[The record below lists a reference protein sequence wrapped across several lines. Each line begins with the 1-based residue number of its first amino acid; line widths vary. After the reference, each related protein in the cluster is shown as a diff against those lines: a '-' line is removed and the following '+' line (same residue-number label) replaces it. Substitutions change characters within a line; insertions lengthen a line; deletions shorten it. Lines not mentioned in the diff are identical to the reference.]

1 MPEEATL
8 PIPTAPSVVRLV
20 TENGAPLPIAS
31 LATLSSTQD
40 DFLYIGK
47 GLTADEFTD
56 YVNAYNFGTRPP
68 DYVVLH
74 HTEVPGTRH
83 ATQGG
88 WTWDAGES
96 GKTAEQIYR
105 QRRKRLASI
114 RDFYRGKGWDRGPH
128 LFIDDRYIWLFSPM
142 RQTARH
148 AGQGGSGFKDASQR
162 LHYSIGIEVVGN
174 YTQVKWPPAVERMVG
189 HAVAVLQKRLGT
201 FQLEYR
207 EDAPKHTAS
216 GRVGSICSHRDFNKP
231 SCPGN
236 AITEDYYIGVLQR
249 EWKRLFDGPAA
260 LTADSPVA
268 GAASGS
274 RARVEAYIRQRLPAG
289 SEYAGDVAVIVG
301 HYWQHAPGVG
311 VDPFLAAAQM
321 VLETDGLRSAGA
333 ARPHR
338 NPARLGVADGG
349 AALSFASWDE
359 AVQAHLGRLL
369 AVALT
374 DAQATPAQRAMIGRY
389 TQHRPVAPA
398 LRGAAPTVAGLGAA
412 WGGAADYADRL
423 IARAAEIG

>member
-8 PIPTAPSVVRLV
+8 PLPTAPQVVRLA
-20 TENGAPLPIAS
+20 TESGAPLPIVQ
-31 LATLSSTQD
+31 LAAVSSVLD
-40 DFLYIGK
+40 DFLYVGK

-74 HTEVPGTRH
+74 HTEVPGTVH
-83 ATQGG
+83 AKQGG
-88 WTWDAGES
+88 WIWDAGES
-96 GKTAEQIYR
+96 GKTAEQVYR

-142 RQTARH
+142 RQTGKH
-148 AGQGGSGFKDASQR
+148 AGEGGNGFKDASQR

-174 YTQVKWPPAVERMVG
+174 YTNTTWPPAVERMVG

-207 EDAPKHTAS
+207 AAAPKHTAS
-216 GRVGSICSHRDFNKP
+216 GRVGSVCSHRDFNKP

-236 AITEDYYIGVLQR
+236 AIGEEYYMGVLQR
-249 EWKRLFDGPAA
+249 EWNRLFGGAPSLA
-260 LTADSPVA
+260 ADSPVA
-268 GAASGS
+268 GPASGS
-274 RARVEAYIRQRLPAG
+274 RAGVEAYVRQRLPAG
-289 SEYAGDVAVIVG
+289 SEYAGDVGTIVG
-301 HYWQHAPGVG
+301 AYWRHAPGVG

-321 VLETDGLRSAGA
+321 VMETDGLRSPGA

-338 NPARLGVADGG
+338 NPARLGEMEGG
-349 AALSFASWDE
+349 APLSFATWDA
-359 AVQAHLGRLL
+359 AVQAHVGRLL
-369 AVALT
+369 AVALGN
-374 DAQATPAQRAMIGRY
+374 AQATQAQREMMARY
-389 TQHRPVAPA
+389 PRHGAVSPA
-398 LRGAAPTVAGLGAA
+398 LRGAAATVRGLGAA
-412 WGGAADYADRL
+412 WGGAPGYGGRL
-423 IARAAEIG
+423 VERAAEIG